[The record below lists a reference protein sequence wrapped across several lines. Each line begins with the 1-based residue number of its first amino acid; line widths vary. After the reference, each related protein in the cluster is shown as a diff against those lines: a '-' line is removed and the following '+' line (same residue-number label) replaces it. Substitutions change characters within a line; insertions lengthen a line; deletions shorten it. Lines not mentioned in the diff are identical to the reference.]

1 MAKPRTMK
9 KAQAVPRAYRITGR
23 ADEEAVIDSVG
34 ANCAWYRQER
44 GLSLEALARLSGVSK
59 GMLVE
64 IEQRRTNPSIATLC
78 RIANALNVG
87 LSEIL
92 YEKPSPARVVRHSS
106 TAGKEFWRTP
116 SGSTAVLIDAAR
128 VLNVGGELW
137 RWSLAPS
144 ETFAGA
150 SHPEGTQEFLHVL
163 RGTLV
168 VDVSGETARCVAH
181 ESLRVR
187 ADAPHSYRNPEG
199 VVCEFVMCVVEP
211 ISK

>member
-1 MAKPRTMK
+1 MAGRREQKK
-9 KAQAVPRAYRITGR
+9 KAVRPQAFRTTGR
-23 ADEEAVIDSVG
+23 TDEKAVIDSVG
-34 ANCAWYRQER
+34 VNCASFRRER
-44 GLSLEALARLSGVSK
+44 GLSLDALSRLSGVSK

-64 IEQRRTNPSIATLC
+64 IEQKRTNPSIATVC

-87 LSEIL
+87 LAEIL
-92 YEKPSPARVVRHSS
+92 YEKPASARVVQHTSA
-106 TAGKEFWRTP
+106 TGKEFWRTAA
-116 SGSTAVLIDAAR
+116 GSTAVLIDAAR

-144 ETFAGA
+144 ETFPGAG
-150 SHPEGTQEFLHVL
+150 HPEGTQEFLYVL
-163 RGTLV
+163 RGTLA
-168 VDVSGETARCVAH
+168 VDVAGETAQCGAH

-187 ADAPHSYRNPEG
+187 ADAPHSYRNPGG